1 MALALLAAALL
12 LRGRTAPA
20 GDPDLV
26 AVAPFQVLHA
36 SLRLWR
42 EGMVDVL
49 ARDLDGAG
57 PLRTVSAAAAL
68 RAWPGGADRSA
79 AAALGQRTGAGLV
92 VFGSVVRLEGDSVAL
107 RASVLDR
114 ATDRLA
120 ADLEVRGPEESMGRL
135 VDSLVVGIL
144 RGVGRDRPIAGARR
158 VSITVGSLPAV
169 REFLRGEQFY
179 RRGSY
184 DSALVH
190 YDQALA
196 QAPAFPLA
204 LRRMYQAIAWG
215 APTSTRYRPWREY
228 RQLAAQS
235 NRGLGPRDSLIF
247 LADSMRFSADTASDP
262 AAILRNQRGALA
274 VLEEASRRYA
284 DDVEIWYELGEV
296 YFHAPPPFGNRAI
309 PALAA
314 FDRAIAADPGFSAA
328 YEHAVGLAIQ
338 LGRTRDAARYARVAG
353 ALGPGHRADVMR
365 LAAEVLDSGVGA
377 PTVARALATA
387 SGESLFGLSVH
398 LLWAADSGEAEVVAI
413 RELFRGWRDH
423 GLGGPLVT
431 DSQLVARN
439 LARALA
445 FRGHLAAA
453 ATLAETPASPGRAP
467 VALAFVDP
475 FQELALLGAVP
486 DSMAERAFQS
496 GLSPGV
502 DWGGRPAP
510 ALPAVLRGARWW
522 LARGDTVALAR
533 LAERAAGVAREG
545 GSPVAGLRGRYLEA
559 VAGAYLALARGD
571 SGAAVGRLQAIP
583 DTLCIVV
590 PCFQEKLSLA
600 RLLAARGADQA
611 AADLLDRWFL
621 IWEAT
626 PSAVLAALDRARL
639 AERLGDRQK
648 AEERYRFV
656 AEIWR
661 NADPSLQRYVTE
673 ARAGIVRARRP
684 PG

>member
-1 MALALLAAALL
+1 
-12 LRGRTAPA
+12 
-20 GDPDLV
+20 
-26 AVAPFQVLHA
+26 
-36 SLRLWR
+36 
-42 EGMVDVL
+42 
-49 ARDLDGAG
+49 
-57 PLRTVSAAAAL
+57 
-68 RAWPGGADRSA
+68 
-79 AAALGQRTGAGLV
+79 
-92 VFGSVVRLEGDSVAL
+92 
-107 RASVLDR
+107 
-114 ATDRLA
+114 
-120 ADLEVRGPEESMGRL
+120 
-135 VDSLVVGIL
+135 
-144 RGVGRDRPIAGARR
+144 
-158 VSITVGSLPAV
+158 
-169 REFLRGEQFY
+169 
-179 RRGSY
+179 
-184 DSALVH
+184 
-190 YDQALA
+190 
-196 QAPAFPLA
+196 
-204 LRRMYQAIAWG
+204 MYQAIAWG
-215 APTSTRYRPWREY
+215 APTSTRYRHWREY
-228 RQLAAQS
+228 RQLAAES

-338 LGRTRDAARYARVAG
+338 VGRTRDAARYARAAG
-353 ALGPGHRADVMR
+353 GLGPGHRANAMR

-377 PTVARALATA
+377 PGVARALATA

-398 LLWAADSGEAEVVAI
+398 LLWAADSAEAAVVAL

-423 GLGGPLVT
+423 ERGGPLVR

-439 LARALA
+439 LARALT

-453 ATLAETPASPGRAP
+453 ATLAQTPASPGRAP
-467 VALAFVDP
+467 VALALVDP

-486 DSMAERAFQS
+486 DSMAERGFQRS
-496 GLSPGV
+496 LSPGV
-502 DWGGRPAP
+502 DWGGRPFP

-533 LAERAAGVAREG
+533 LGERAAEVAREG
-545 GSPVAGLRGRYLEA
+545 GSPVARLRGRYLEA
-559 VAGAYLALARGD
+559 VAGAYRALARGD
-571 SGAAVGRLQAIP
+571 SGAAAGRLQAIP

-590 PCFQEKLSLA
+590 PCFQEKLALA
-600 RLLAARGADQA
+600 RLLAARGEDQA
-611 AADLLDRWFL
+611 AADLLDRWVL
-621 IWEAT
+621 VWETT
-626 PSAVLAALDRARL
+626 PSGVLAALDRARL

-656 AEIWR
+656 AEVWR

-673 ARAGIVRARRP
+673 ARAGIARVRRP